1 MQKEEI
7 LVQEK
12 AIRENSGQKI
22 SVQEKSISVNLLW
35 FSVLADHRGR
45 RSEQITLPGGA
56 RGTDLVDRLSAEMP
70 IVRKYRNFI
79 RLAVNQEYVDAS
91 RPLHH
96 GDEIALI
103 TPVSGG

>member
-7 LVQEK
+7 LEQEK
-12 AIRENSGQKI
+12 AIQENSGQ
-22 SVQEKSISVNLLW
+22 ETSISVNLLW